1 MTDQYTFKNPVTAY
15 EHISPPEQ
23 SQPEPGLDAKL
34 TPKADLGEDTYR
46 GTGRLEGRKALVTG
60 ADSGIGAATAIA
72 FAREGAD
79 VVLSYLPEEEEDAAR
94 IANLIEKAGRK
105 AVKVPGDL
113 KDSATCRELV
123 DTALRELGG
132 LDILVNNAGK
142 QVAQEDIGEITD
154 EQFDHTLK
162 TNVYA
167 MFWLTK
173 AAVPHLPAGSTIINT
188 TSIQAYNPS
197 PTLVDYATTKASI
210 NNFTKGLAQQ
220 LAPKGIR
227 VNAVAPG
234 PIWTPLQPSSGQPTE
249 ALPEFGK
256 NTPLGRAGQPAEL
269 APAYVFLASA
279 ESSYVVGETLER
291 QRRQPDALAQRRS
304 PAAQSGSLCPDVGR
318 GTMLP
323 AAPMGLPRC
332 GSRLRGRTAV
342 MECIT
347 WFAPIL
353 PGKMEAWKALVG
365 EMKGARAADH
375 KRSRERMGMTRE
387 VVSLMQTPQG
397 DFVMPVPR
405 GRGPGAGVPDG
416 RVVGRS
422 L

>member
-15 EHISPPEQ
+15 EHIEPPKQ
-23 SQPEPGLDAKL
+23 HQPEPGLDAKL
-34 TPKADLGEDTYR
+34 EPKADLGEDTYR
-46 GTGRLEGRKALVTG
+46 GTSRLDGRKAIVTG

-79 VVLSYLPEEEEDAAR
+79 VVLSYLPEEEEDAAK

-113 KDSATCRELV
+113 KDPATCQKLV
-123 DTALRELGG
+123 ETALQELGG
-132 LDILVNNAGK
+132 LDLLVNNAGK
-142 QVAQEDIGEITD
+142 QVAQEDIGDITD
-154 EQFDHTLK
+154 EQFDHTQK

-167 MFWLTK
+167 MFWLTR

-197 PTLVDYATTKASI
+197 PTLLDYATTKASI

-234 PIWTPLQPSSGQPTE
+234 PIWTPLQVSSGQPKE

-256 NTPLGRAGQPAEL
+256 DTPLGRAGQPAEL

-279 ESSYVVGETLER
+279 ESSFVVGETLNVNGGT
-291 QRRQPDALAQRRS
+291 PS
-304 PAAQSGSLCPDVGR
+304 P
-318 GTMLP
+318 
-323 AAPMGLPRC
+323 
-332 GSRLRGRTAV
+332 
-342 MECIT
+342 
-347 WFAPIL
+347 
-353 PGKMEAWKALVG
+353 
-365 EMKGARAADH
+365 
-375 KRSRERMGMTRE
+375 
-387 VVSLMQTPQG
+387 
-397 DFVMPVPR
+397 
-405 GRGPGAGVPDG
+405 
-416 RVVGRS
+416 
-422 L
+422 